1 MYGQNNAKYN
11 GSYGYQQRNIQQPQ
25 YNNKPYYNYGVSSD
39 QRPPVVSSS
48 GGCCC
53 SIMWFCI
60 IIICYLFLLNITSL
74 FIILYCI
81 YILYIASSN
90 LNYLVNNILI

>member
-1 MYGQNNAKYN
+1 MYGQNNAQYN

-53 SIMWFCI
+53 SIM
-60 IIICYLFLLNITSL
+60 
-74 FIILYCI
+74 
-81 YILYIASSN
+81 
-90 LNYLVNNILI
+90 